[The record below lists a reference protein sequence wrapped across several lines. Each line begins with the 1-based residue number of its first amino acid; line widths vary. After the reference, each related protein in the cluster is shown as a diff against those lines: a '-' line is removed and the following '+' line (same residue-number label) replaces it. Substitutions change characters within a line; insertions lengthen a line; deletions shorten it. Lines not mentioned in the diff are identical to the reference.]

1 MPEKKCNGC
10 GVANKPTTIPY
21 AVHESNM
28 TRAHKEHKWLVG
40 VIVLLIVLLFGSNC
54 AWLWYESQFEIIDET
69 TTQTTTFENVH
80 QATDNGSN
88 NIVGGDYINGKS
100 NDR

>member
-40 VIVLLIVLLFGSNC
+40 IITLLIVLLFGSNC
-54 AWLWYESQFEIIDET
+54 AWLWYESQFETVQEVTETYAID
-69 TTQTTTFENVH
+69 QD
-80 QATDNGSN
+80 ADNGIN
-88 NIVGGDYINGKS
+88 NCNIKGGEIINGAS
-100 NDR
+100 DN

>member
-54 AWLWYESQFEIIDET
+54 AWLWHESQFETVQEVTDDELAYEFGMST
-69 TTQTTTFENVH
+69 RQV
-80 QATDNGSN
+80 SR
-88 NIVGGDYINGKS
+88 ILMKS
-100 NDR
+100 KDRLFKRVK